1 MRPHVLPVIGYVLLL
16 SACETPQK
24 ALPSPALLTP
34 AVPPSADFSTE
45 GGVAKAY
52 GEEVAA
58 RTENAARICGARS
71 VLGYGRTAGC

>member
-1 MRPHVLPVIGYVLLL
+1 MRPHVLLLTGCALLL
-16 SACETPQK
+16 SACETPPK

-34 AVPPSADFSTE
+34 AVPPPADFSTE

-58 RTENAARICGARS
+58 RTENASRICGARA
-71 VLGYGRTAGC
+71 VLGYGAVDGC